1 MRRHQERF
9 MLRLL
14 SMAGMLSI
22 VLVVCGLD
30 AANGQVYP
38 VKPLRIVTTGIGAS
52 TDLAARTVA
61 QGLADSVGWNVI
73 VDNRGSAM
81 AAAELATRSP
91 PDGYTLVV
99 LTEGLWRG
107 PLLQKMPYDPGNF
120 LPITLVS
127 RAPNLL
133 VVHPSLPVKSV
144 KELIALAKARP
155 GELNYGA
162 GAVGAATYMSSE
174 MFKYMAGVN
183 IVHIP
188 FKSSGAAVT
197 ALVSGQLQ
205 VMFATT
211 GGAMPHVNSGRLRAL
226 AISSLQPSPLA
237 PGLPTIAA
245 AGNLPG
251 YESAATACVFAPAG
265 TPEAIVNRIGE
276 EVRKVLA
283 RPEARDRFLRTGVE
297 PVGMTPAE
305 TAAYIKTDTT
315 TTARLIREAGIRLE
329 R

>member
-1 MRRHQERF
+1 MSRPLPVMW
-9 MLRLL
+9 MLWI
-14 SMAGMLSI
+14 A
-22 VLVVCGLD
+22 LVVFGP
-30 AANGQVYP
+30 AGANGQTYP
-38 VKPLRIVTTGIGAS
+38 SKPLRFVTTGIGAS

-61 QGLADSVGWNVI
+61 QGLADSAGWNVI
-73 VDNRGSAM
+73 VDNRGSTM
-81 AAAELATRSP
+81 VAAELATRSP
-91 PDGYTLVV
+91 ADGYTLVV

-107 PLLQKMPYDPGNF
+107 PLLQKMPYDPASF
-120 LPITLVS
+120 LPISLLS

-162 GAVGAATYMSSE
+162 GAVGASTYMAAE
-174 MFKYMAGVN
+174 MFKFMAGVN
-183 IVHIP
+183 FVHIP
-188 FKSSGAAVT
+188 YKSSGAAVT

-211 GGAMPHVNSGRLRAL
+211 GAASPHVNSGRVRVL

-237 PGLPTIAA
+237 PGVPTIAV

-251 YESAATACVFAPAG
+251 YESAATACLFAPAG
-265 TPEAIVNRIGE
+265 TAEVIVNRLGDE
-276 EVRKVLA
+276 MRKVMA
-283 RPEARDRFLRTGVE
+283 RPDLKERFLKQGVE
-297 PVGMTPAE
+297 PVGMSPAE
-305 TAAYIKTDTT
+305 TATYIRTDTE
-315 TTARLIREAGIRLE
+315 TTARLVRAAGIRLE